1 MTNKAFLLIPGARWP
16 EAAARELAAALT
28 PTERAMLD
36 AFGEGAEDP
45 VTQRIAPEP
54 FERAP
59 HLVWAWR
66 VVAQRPGAPFT
77 APYAWIAEGG
87 PEQPGEMWALT
98 ALMRDDAG
106 ERVSGSFPIT
116 EELTLP
122 ILMRLSPVVEAAGA
136 RLQWSGR
143 GLFLT
148 RKTPWD
154 ASAAPAESLEGLLW
168 EALPQHRAGSDA
180 AALDELC
187 RALTETAHADPKLSG
202 IAGFWLHGGGTAQ
215 GVLAPTKIRA
225 VTADDAAIRGWAQ
238 KAGMLKDRT
247 SGFET
252 GWRKAPKGDLLAVI
266 PHLYRPWLQGDL
278 DAWRKALPHAHAAF
292 VKLREEADS
301 DAREADETVTV
312 MFGSGT
318 SATMTP
324 KAGGLLS
331 LIRRPKPADPLLW
344 LIDGVSS

>member
-16 EAAARELAAALT
+16 EADARELAATLT
-28 PTERAMLD
+28 PDERAMLD
-36 AFGEGAEDP
+36 TFGEDAEDP

-66 VVAQRPGAPFT
+66 VVAQRPGAPIT

-98 ALMRDDAG
+98 ALARDDAHQTIEG
-106 ERVSGSFPIT
+106 AYPLT
-116 EELTLP
+116 NDLTLP

-136 RLQWSGR
+136 RLQWSDR

-154 ASAAPAESLEGLLW
+154 ASAAPAESLEGLSW
-168 EALPQHRAGSDA
+168 EALAQYRAGADA
-180 AALDELC
+180 AQLDELC
-187 RALTETAHADPKLSG
+187 RALTEAAHADPKLSG
-202 IAGFWLHGGGTAQ
+202 IADFWLHGGGTAQ
-215 GVLAPTKIRA
+215 GTLPPTKIRA
-225 VTADDAAIRGWAQ
+225 VTTDDAAIRGWAQ

-247 SGFET
+247 SDFGA

-278 DAWRKALPHAHAAF
+278 DAWRQALPEAHAAF
-292 VKLREEADS
+292 LKLREEAQS
-301 DAREADETVTV
+301 DKRESDETVTV